1 MWWILFY
8 FLLALATYF
17 DKISDTWAIITVI
30 CSIALGLF
38 LTRQKRIAMPKE
50 KVDWLSGLPNAQNKQ
65 QHIRND

>member
-38 LTRQKRIAMPKE
+38 FTRQKRIAMPKE